1 MNPRQNQIS
10 TVIHHQLQILRFLLL
25 VPSDPLIA
33 WGHLPSRRRPQQTGQ
48 YLLSTPPGA
57 HQVAEIC
64 SYRHA
69 VGQVV
74 IPLDQLGPQP
84 ALAAALDH
92 PQLQWCELPRASFQ
106 NGLWSAR
113 LAQSNAARS
122 LRSRIPYR
130 RQSQPALVAQAFQQP
145 PAFLVLQGDLPARI
159 VDRDGTSGSQARSRV
174 EQPGPGSGQPQVPE
188 PSRSRATLPL
198 YLPLLNTSC
207 TRSGK
212 RAARAEALSIRFFA
226 RSSRWLRPR

>member
-69 VGQVV
+69 VRQVV

-92 PQLQWCELPRASFQ
+92 PQLQWCELPPASRTERS
-106 NGLWSAR
+106 GM
-113 LAQSNAARS
+113 SNVTVGQPPRQVPPGARS
-122 LRSRIPYR
+122 HAELGAPAERPSLASTTRVSRPP
-130 RQSQPALVAQAFQQP
+130 SP
-145 PAFLVLQGDLPARI
+145 PARNPEWLLGSLAP
-159 VDRDGTSGSQARSRV
+159 DRESCA
-174 EQPGPGSGQPQVPE
+174 GPGHRVIPAKQ
-188 PSRSRATLPL
+188 RRAFCL
-198 YLPLLNTSC
+198 
-207 TRSGK
+207 
-212 RAARAEALSIRFFA
+212 AAWPFAEC
-226 RSSRWLRPR
+226 W

>member
-1 MNPRQNQIS
+1 MRCDSSSERVFFFFQAEDGIRGVAVTGVQTCALPIS
-10 TVIHHQLQILRFLLL
+10 TGV
-25 VPSDPLIA
+25 
-33 WGHLPSRRRPQQTGQ
+33 
-48 YLLSTPPGA
+48 
-57 HQVAEIC
+57 
-64 SYRHA
+64 A

-130 RQSQPALVAQAFQQP
+130 RQRQPALVAQAFP
-145 PAFLVLQGDLPARI
+145 DWKSV
-159 VDRDGTSGSQARSRV
+159 
-174 EQPGPGSGQPQVPE
+174 
-188 PSRSRATLPL
+188 
-198 YLPLLNTSC
+198 
-207 TRSGK
+207 
-212 RAARAEALSIRFFA
+212 
-226 RSSRWLRPR
+226 

>member
-1 MNPRQNQIS
+1 MCHRNSARTLTSQAEEADS
-10 TVIHHQLQILRFLLL
+10 HSA
-25 VPSDPLIA
+25 VPSHREVAVLTAPGFCWLIRA
-33 WGHLPSRRRPQQTGQ
+33 HEPKAKSNIYRYSPPIADSALSAPGSIRSTDRVGPSSKPEKTTIDRPVPALHSAG
-48 YLLSTPPGA
+48 SAPGSG
-57 HQVAEIC
+57 IC

-122 LRSRIPYR
+122 SP
-130 RQSQPALVAQAFQQP
+130 
-145 PAFLVLQGDLPARI
+145 
-159 VDRDGTSGSQARSRV
+159 
-174 EQPGPGSGQPQVPE
+174 
-188 PSRSRATLPL
+188 
-198 YLPLLNTSC
+198 
-207 TRSGK
+207 
-212 RAARAEALSIRFFA
+212 
-226 RSSRWLRPR
+226 

>member
-145 PAFLVLQGDLPARI
+145 PAFLVLQSPVRPPSPPARNPEWLLGSLAP
-159 VDRDGTSGSQARSRV
+159 DRESCA
-174 EQPGPGSGQPQVPE
+174 GPGHRVIPAKQ
-188 PSRSRATLPL
+188 RRAFCL
-198 YLPLLNTSC
+198 
-207 TRSGK
+207 
-212 RAARAEALSIRFFA
+212 AAWPFAEC
-226 RSSRWLRPR
+226 W

>member
-145 PAFLVLQGDLPARI
+145 PAFLVLQSPVRLR
-159 VDRDGTSGSQARSRV
+159 
-174 EQPGPGSGQPQVPE
+174 
-188 PSRSRATLPL
+188 
-198 YLPLLNTSC
+198 
-207 TRSGK
+207 
-212 RAARAEALSIRFFA
+212 
-226 RSSRWLRPR
+226 RPRGILSGFSGPWHQIENLVLVPATE